1 MDAHSVPS
9 GGDWALQRM
18 GAVFIENSEGTVI
31 DSNLF
36 IRLDG
41 NGLMLSGH
49 NRETVIQ
56 HNEFVWWE

>member
-1 MDAHSVPS
+1 MPS

-18 GAVFIENSEGTVI
+18 GAVFIENSEGIVI

-41 NGLMLSGH
+41 NGLMLSGY
-49 NRETVIQ
+49 NRDTLITS
-56 HNEFVWWE
+56 NEFVW

>member
-1 MDAHSVPS
+1 MDNHSVPS

-18 GAVFIENSEGTVI
+18 GAVFIENSEGIVI

-41 NGLMLSGH
+41 NGLMLSGY
-49 NRETVIQ
+49 NRDTLITS
-56 HNEFVWWE
+56 NEFVW